1 MRVIHV
7 NQRKFE
13 NTEEYKALAK
23 KKSSEHF
30 PYFFLPHIHMY
41 NTHTLF
47 FTEQNWDLSFIA

>member
-7 NQRKFE
+7 HQRKFE

-30 PYFFLPHIHMY
+30 PYFFLPPIY
-41 NTHTLF
+41 TCTIHTLTLF
-47 FTEQNWDLSFIA
+47 LQNRIEA

>member
-7 NQRKFE
+7 RQRKFQ

-30 PYFFLPHIHMY
+30 PYFFLPPVYTCTIY
-41 NTHTLF
+41 TLTLF
-47 FTEQNWDLSFIA
+47 LQNRIEA